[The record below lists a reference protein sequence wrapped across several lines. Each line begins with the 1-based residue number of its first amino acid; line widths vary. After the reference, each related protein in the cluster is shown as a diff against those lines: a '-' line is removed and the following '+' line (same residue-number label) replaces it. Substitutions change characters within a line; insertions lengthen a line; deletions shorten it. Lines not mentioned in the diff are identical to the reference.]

1 MAQCRCEKFTVVL
14 IVTSWQ
20 CQTRQTGAWDKLLL
34 SVLSET
40 HSMNYAYTNCG
51 YAWCDHD
58 RCECIRRLGV
68 NVFAG
73 PLERRLVSQWDHI
86 FVCMSLL
93 LLMFCFFFA
102 VEARSWSDQETP
114 PDDNIAPRL
123 QCAGPSRECE
133 TYAGLA
139 SEWAG
144 CGLPDGIPQAVGQAT
159 T

>member
-1 MAQCRCEKFTVVL
+1 MYSKA
-14 IVTSWQ
+14 
-20 CQTRQTGAWDKLLL
+20 
-34 SVLSET
+34 
-40 HSMNYAYTNCG
+40 
-51 YAWCDHD
+51 
-58 RCECIRRLGV
+58 RCECIRGAFGTQAGV
-68 NVFAG
+68 TVGSHICMYEFVTANV
-73 PLERRLVSQWDHI
+73 
-86 FVCMSLL
+86 LL
-93 LLMFCFFFA
+93 FFA

-123 QCAGPSRECE
+123 QGAGPSRECE